1 MPVPSTVAEQ
11 VDMPVVSIEVGL
23 QATATEVM
31 VGAMIKIA
39 KLAET
44 DVLARLVAVITM
56 DGSGG
61 TASGAV
67 KRPEVETVP

>member
-1 MPVPSTVAEQ
+1 
-11 VDMPVVSIEVGL
+11 MPVVRIEAGL
-23 QATATEVM
+23 QTTATEVI

-56 DGSGG
+56 DGSAGI
-61 TASGAV
+61 AFGAV
-67 KRPEVETVP
+67 